1 MDKVVA
7 LLNLAVDM
15 LALVSTVIG
24 IAIAVYGINTYYGQK
39 RFDEKLR
46 VYKAYISIVANS
58 TLDEV
63 KQHETN
69 LVQTHILHKQEL
81 VLFAPQEIVDLAGE
95 IEPMD
100 FTKKNPD
107 MESDYK
113 NYLLL
118 LNMMRADLMK
128 SNRKVSEKTLRK
140 LLG

>member
-1 MDKVVA
+1 M
-7 LLNLAVDM
+7 
-15 LALVSTVIG
+15 
-24 IAIAVYGINTYYGQK
+24 
-39 RFDEKLR
+39 
-46 VYKAYISIVANS
+46 YKAYISIVANS

-118 LNMMRADLMK
+118 LNMMRAGLMK